1 VLWLRWGNTQSALQ
15 EYQLVATFL
24 ATLSLQDIRVA
35 LNWIQV
41 PLSLFQPFPFTKVGG
56 KYCKKKGLKAKISEN
71 ILNHTKILMDLE
83 KGYQETASQFL
94 LQGYRV

>member
-41 PLSLFQPFPFTKVGG
+41 PLSLFRPFPFTIVNG
-56 KYCKKKGLKAKISEN
+56 KYFTKQGLKAKIYKN
-71 ILNHTKILMDLE
+71 ILNHK
-83 KGYQETASQFL
+83 K
-94 LQGYRV
+94 

>member
-41 PLSLFQPFPFTKVGG
+41 PLTLFTTAQPFPAFGIHQNRP
-56 KYCKKKGLKAKISEN
+56 KIFYVEELDSEN
-71 ILNHTKILMDLE
+71 I
-83 KGYQETASQFL
+83 
-94 LQGYRV
+94 